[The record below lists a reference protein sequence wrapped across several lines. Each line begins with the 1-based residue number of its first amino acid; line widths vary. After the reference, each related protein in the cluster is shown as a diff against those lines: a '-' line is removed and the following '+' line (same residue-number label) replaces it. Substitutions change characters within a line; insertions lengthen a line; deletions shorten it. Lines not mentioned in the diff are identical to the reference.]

1 MNVQEIQKALANA
14 ERLAAAGDARAAE
27 DAAIL
32 RDALRSRGVQ
42 VPTGSPGANMTA
54 GPAANPPSSIGGWFA
69 EGLRRGVGSEAVTAG
84 ELGGMLGAPADMA
97 RGVSDRGR
105 QMQRAMGATPE
116 FAPQTLGARM
126 ALGAGQVAA
135 APSSYILGGTGAVL
149 GAGRQALGRATGLV
163 ASLFGDFLTGSASGA
178 GSVMGAELGQQAGEA
193 IAGPQGGQVGQLVG
207 GVSGGVGSA
216 VSASTPARALGA
228 GMALRGRAAATGG
241 SAMETADA
249 VGDARAQAYVEAF
262 LRANG
267 PGAEQALER
276 AIAQEA
282 ATGIRMPILS
292 VFPGDAVL
300 RALVLRRGA
309 QDTSVANRYSG
320 QVAEAEAGLQGA
332 QVRAFGNPNEGAV
345 VLDSRRRMALPG
357 DANQFPLPPAQA
369 EGLANAQRRVQ
380 RIAQAQEALSQR
392 VRPGTDEET
401 VGLRAAALVDARL
414 RAAREAVRPDYDAA
428 VAATGT
434 IDASNLQT
442 IHALVKDIANNRFM
456 SYLPAEARRAA
467 GKIRT
472 LLEPADG
479 RLAPIEGAGFTG
491 LDWDELK
498 RGVNRGLSEAA
509 AKGDFEAQRTLR
521 DLKGELDAV
530 INVANPEAAALW
542 KAADARYAEEVGM
555 PFLNDL
561 VFQRMQRPQLATEVL
576 PKIISSREAA
586 RTFLEMGG
594 DGAVPVL
601 RDALASSLMDRL
613 KGRGVDNVTSLR
625 GWLASPQG
633 KAAELVPELRRKVEA
648 AIKLSDQGKDAAQA
662 LKDAEVAA
670 ADMRAQ
676 AVREYAFNFGNRS
689 PEAVA
694 DALMSSPKEVR
705 NFLREFGEDA
715 GTLQA
720 ARSVVADRLLQAA
733 DPVAEASRM
742 ANPEALR
749 LLFKDKEQYLRS
761 LADLRRNLN
770 QDIRPDEW
778 KVVLSQAA
786 KDDLERAT
794 GTSLPTFISIM
805 RDRIAS
811 LTFKVSTLGSR
822 ALAARAQAAEDAAV
836 DRLITDP
843 NALLATVRAIQAGQ
857 QKKDWA
863 AFAGEMLKD
872 KRNRTALRAALSE
885 LAPPGRRIAAGAIG
899 GAGTALASPPEPGGA
914 KEPVV
919 IPLVGDFDTAP
930 AVPGGGFE
938 VGDYE

>member
-1 MNVQEIQKALANA
+1 MNVQEMQKALASA
-14 ERLAAAGDARAAE
+14 ERAAAAGDARAVE
-27 DAAIL
+27 DAEVL
-32 RDALRSRGVQ
+32 RNALRERGVR
-42 VPTGSPGANMTA
+42 VAVGAPGASMTA
-54 GPAANPPSSIGGWFA
+54 GPAATPPSGFGGWLA
-69 EGLRRGVGSEAVTAG
+69 EGIRRGPGSDVVTFG
-84 ELGGMLGAPADMA
+84 ELGGMLGAPDTMA
-97 RGVSDRGR
+97 GGVANRGR
-105 QMQRAMGATPE
+105 QAQRALGANPE
-116 FAPQTLGARM
+116 FAPQTLGGRIG
-126 ALGAGQVAA
+126 LGVGQAMA

-149 GAGRQALGRATGLV
+149 SAGRQAAGRATGLV
-163 ASLFGDFLTGSASGA
+163 ASLFGDLLTAGASGA
-178 GSVMGAELGQQAGEA
+178 GAVVGGDVGQQVGES
-193 IAGPQGGQVGQLVG
+193 IAGPQGGQYGQFAG
-207 GVSGGVGSA
+207 GMIGGATTGI
-216 VSASTPARALGA
+216 SASMPARALGA
-228 GMALRGRAAATGG
+228 GMAIRGQAAMAGG
-241 SAMETADA
+241 GAMDTAGA

-262 LRANG
+262 LRAN
-267 PGAEQALER
+267 PGAEAALER
-276 AIAQEA
+276 AINQEA

-300 RALVLRRGA
+300 RALLLRRGA
-309 QDTSVANRYSG
+309 QDTAVANQYAG
-320 QVAEAEAGLQGA
+320 QVAGAEAGLQAA

-380 RIAQAQEALSQR
+380 RIAQAQEALAER
-392 VRPGTDEET
+392 VRPGANEET
-401 VGLRAAALVDARL
+401 IGLRAAALVDARL
-414 RAAREAVRPDYDAA
+414 DAARKAVRPDYDAA

-442 IHALVKDIANNRFM
+442 IHALVKDIENNRFM

-467 GKIRT
+467 GKVRT

-498 RGVNRGLSEAA
+498 RGVNRGLAKAGSDGEARRT
-509 AKGDFEAQRTLR
+509 FEA
-521 DLKGELDAV
+521 LKSELDAV
-530 INVANPEAAALW
+530 IATANPDAAALW
-542 KAADARYAEEVGM
+542 RAADARYAEEVGM

-601 RDALASSLMDRL
+601 RDALASSLIDRL
-613 KGRGVDNVTSLR
+613 RGQGMDSITALR

-648 AIKLSDQGKDAAQA
+648 AVKLGGQSDEAKQA
-662 LKDAEVAA
+662 LKDAEAAA
-670 ADMRAQ
+670 ADMRAS
-676 AVREYAFNFGNRS
+676 AVREYAFSFGNRS
-689 PEAVA
+689 PQAVA
-694 DALMSSPKEVR
+694 DALMASPKEVQ
-705 NFLREFGEDA
+705 NFLREFGGDA

-720 ARSVVADRLLQAA
+720 ARSVVAERLLQSA
-733 DPVAEASRM
+733 DPVATASEM
-742 ANPEALR
+742 ANPAALR
-749 LLFKDKEQYLRS
+749 ALFGDSEQYLRN
-761 LADLRRNLN
+761 LAELRRSLN

-822 ALAARAQAAEDAAV
+822 ALAAGAQRAEDAAV
-836 DRLITDP
+836 DRLVTDP
-843 NALLATVRAIQAGQ
+843 NALLATIRAIKAGQ

-872 KRNRTALRAALSE
+872 KRNRTALRSALSE
-885 LAPPGRRIAAGAIG
+885 LAPPGRRVAAGAWI
-899 GAGTALASPPEPGGA
+899 GAGTTVGAPPEPGGA
-914 KEPVV
+914 
-919 IPLVGDFDTAP
+919 
-930 AVPGGGFE
+930 
-938 VGDYE
+938 